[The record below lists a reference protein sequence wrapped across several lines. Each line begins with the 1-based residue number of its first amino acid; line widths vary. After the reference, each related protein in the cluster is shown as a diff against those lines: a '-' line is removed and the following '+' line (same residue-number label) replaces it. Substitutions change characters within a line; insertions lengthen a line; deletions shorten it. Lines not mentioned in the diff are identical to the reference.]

1 MPLPTFLIP
10 GAQKS
15 GTSTLS
21 TLVRL
26 HPETHVFKK
35 KEVHFF
41 DWHYER
47 GIDWYQAQFE
57 PKPGQIEICDATPT
71 YMYYDYARQRMFE
84 TLPDVKLVI
93 ILRDPVKRAYSHFWH
108 SSRLDYDDVAT
119 FEEAVELEPSRL
131 ASGKRRHQIRHSYL
145 DRGRYID
152 QLVDLERHYGR
163 DRMHVLTLDDLIKD
177 VQSSIEDVFSFVGVD
192 PARSADIIERWEISR
207 ARRSEENK
215 NENEN
220 AGTYPPMDPATRARL
235 VEEFRPYNDRL
246 AEWLGRDLS
255 AWNS

>member
-10 GAQKS
+10 GSQKS

-35 KEVHFF
+35 KEVHYF

-47 GIDWYQAQFE
+47 GIDWYSAQFE
-57 PKPGQIEICDATPT
+57 PKPGQVEICDATPT
-71 YMYYDYARQRMFE
+71 YMYYPYARQRMIE
-84 TLPDVKLVI
+84 TLPTAKLVI
-93 ILRDPVKRAYSHFWH
+93 ILRDPVQRAYSHFWH

-131 ASGKRRHQIRHSYL
+131 ASGKRQHLIRHSYL
-145 DRGRYID
+145 DRGRYVD
-152 QLVDLERHYGR
+152 QLLDLERHYGR
-163 DRMHVLTLDDLIKD
+163 ERMHVLTLDDLIKD
-177 VQSSIEDVFSFVGVD
+177 AQAAIEDVFSFIRVD
-192 PARSADIIERWEISR
+192 PQHSAAIIERWQTSR
-207 ARRSEENK
+207 AKRSEEDK
-215 NENEN
+215 HENS
-220 AGTYPPMDPATRARL
+220 GTYPPIDPGTRARL

-255 AWNS
+255 AWNA